1 MLRILLTGFWMLGLL
16 GIAGIQKIQAQTN
29 TSDYTVQVSA
39 VAQTVPP
46 QITFSWPGS
55 PTATSYTVYRKLK
68 TQPLWSLVTN
78 LPGTATSYTENAI
91 NVGDAYEYRFDRT
104 EPTYSAYGFIYAGI
118 EAPLN
123 EFRGIAIV
131 VVDTTVLTNMQ
142 TEFHRFLTDIVG
154 DGYEIFRIDVDR
166 NDPVSTVKNQIVN
179 AWNIDTA
186 RSKTVVL
193 FGRVPV
199 PYSGDIAPDAHI
211 PDHQGAWPADVY
223 YGDMDGT
230 WNDVS
235 VNTTGATRTQNHN
248 VPGDGKFDESTL
260 PSNVEVN
267 LGRID
272 LANMNSFALPEAD
285 LLKQYL
291 EHNHNFRSRAWIP
304 QTRGRIDDNFGPFSG
319 EAFAANG
326 FRNFAPLVGSS
337 NVTTGD
343 YFPDLYT
350 QDFLWS
356 YGCGAG
362 SYTSSGGVGS
372 TASFVSDTVQT
383 AFTSLF
389 GSYFGDWDS
398 DNNFLRAPLAAG
410 KALNSFWAGR
420 PHWQV
425 HHMGLGEP
433 IGYGARISQNN
444 QNVYFTGAF
453 PRQIHIA
460 LMGDPTLRMV
470 YVNPPSNLVAS
481 SLNNQNHVVLNWTA
495 SSGGVQGYHVYKASA
510 ELGPYS
516 RVNTSL
522 ITATTFT
529 DTVPDNGISWYMV
542 RAVNLE
548 TTASGTFFNSSQGIT
563 DSIQL
568 NASILTQSVSPLSV
582 CPGDSVDIAFTV
594 TGPFRWNNVFTA
606 ELSDA
611 TGSFAAPISMGT
623 QMGNTPQTIRLPI
636 PFGTPAGTQYR
647 IRMTGS
653 LPATVIGSDNG
664 QDIDVQ
670 GAPIAPTPSNNGPI
684 CPGDTLVLTANVSG
698 TSFLWT
704 GPLGFTSSATNPQ
717 IMNVNGGHA
726 GVYTLLYKSGICF
739 SAPGTTSVLFNVPV
753 PVSASSNSPIC
764 AGSALNLSCPA
775 VGGNPTY
782 QWTGPGGQSLSGQ
795 TTVVPTAFL
804 PYSGSWIVLITENG
818 CNLGAD
824 TFSVV
829 VNPIPVAPVIT
840 WNGTTLSSSAATG
853 NQWYFNGNILTGVN
867 TQTHTPAQSGAYHI
881 VYTDSNGCSVS
892 SAAEIIYMTGTDEVS
907 EMPVWKVYP
916 NPAKDYLMVEWA
928 KGIDPVHFKLFDT
941 LGRVSDLD
949 AEPTAIGLYKLNLSE
964 VPDGM
969 WYLLEEKSGR
979 VVRVQVLRNR

>member
-1 MLRILLTGFWMLGLL
+1 MLRFLLLGFSVLGLWMGTL
-16 GIAGIQKIQAQTN
+16 SSSLFAQT
-29 TSDYTVQVSA
+29 TADYTVQVSA
-39 VAQTVPP
+39 VVQTTPP

-55 PTATSYTVYRKLK
+55 PTATAYTVYRKLK

-78 LPGTATSYTENAI
+78 LPGTATGYTENAI

-104 EPTYSAYGFIYAGI
+104 EPTYSAYGFIYTGI

-131 VVDTTVLTNMQ
+131 VVDTTVLANMQ

-179 AWNIDTA
+179 AWNIDTT

-235 VNTTGATRTQNHN
+235 VNTTGATRPQNHN
-248 VPGDGKFDESTL
+248 VPSDGKFDESTL
-260 PSNVEVN
+260 PSNVDVN

-372 TASFVSDTVQT
+372 TASFVTDTVQT

-398 DNNFLRAPLAAG
+398 DNNFLRAPLASG
-410 KALNSFWAGR
+410 QALNSFWAGR

-470 YVNPPSNLVAS
+470 YVNPPSNLVTS

-611 TGSFAAPISMGT
+611 AGSFAAPIAMGT
-623 QMGNTPQTIRLPI
+623 VTGNSPQTIRLPI

-647 IRMTGS
+647 IRVTGS
-653 LPATVIGSDNG
+653 LPAPVTGSDNG
-664 QDIDVQ
+664 QDIDIQ

-684 CPGDTLVLTANVSG
+684 CPGDTLSLIPNVSG

-704 GPLGFTSSATNPQ
+704 GPNGYTSSAANPQ
-717 IMNVNGGHA
+717 INNVNSSHA
-726 GVYTLLYKSGICF
+726 GIYTLLYKSGICF
-739 SAPGTTSVLFNVPV
+739 SSPGTTTVLYNVPV
-753 PVSASSNSPIC
+753 PIAVTSNSPIC
-764 AGSALNLSCPA
+764 AGDSLVLNGPS
-775 VGGNPTY
+775 VGNSPTY
-782 QWTGPGGQSLSGQ
+782 QWTGPGGQNLTGQ
-795 TTVVPTAFL
+795 NASVPTAFL
-804 PYSGSWIVLITENG
+804 PYSGSWVLLVTENG

-824 TFSVV
+824 TFTVLV
-829 VNPIPVAPVIT
+829 HPIPVAPVIT
-840 WNGTTLSSSAATG
+840 WAGGVLSSSAPTG
-853 NQWYFNGNILTGVN
+853 NQWYFNGNILPGAT
-867 TQTHTPAQSGAYHI
+867 TQTYTPTQSGAYHI
-881 VYTDSNGCSVS
+881 LYTDTNGCTVS
-892 SAAEIIYMTGTDEVS
+892 SAAEIVYMTGRDGLSDV
-907 EMPVWKVYP
+907 PQWKVYP
-916 NPAKDYLMVEWA
+916 NPAQDYLIIEFSATTEVPRFR
-928 KGIDPVHFKLFDT
+928 IFDT
-941 LGRVSDLD
+941 SGRNWLMSAVQLD
-949 AEPTAIGLYKLNLSE
+949 ANKYRIDLSFL
-964 VPDGM
+964 PKGS
-969 WYLLEEKSGR
+969 WYLLEEVSGR
-979 VVRVQVLRNR
+979 VSLVGVE

>member
-1 MLRILLTGFWMLGLL
+1 MLRILLTVFGILGLV
-16 GIAGIQKIQAQTN
+16 GIAGIQKLHAQTN

-39 VAQTVPP
+39 VAQVTPP

-55 PTATSYTVYRKLK
+55 PTATAYTVYRKLK

-78 LPGTATSYTENAI
+78 LPGTANSYTENAI

-104 EPTYSAYGFIYAGI
+104 EPGYTAYGFIYAGI

-131 VVDTTVLTNMQ
+131 VVDTTVLPNMQ

-154 DGYEIFRIDVDR
+154 DGFEILRIDVDR
-166 NDPVSTVKNQIVN
+166 NDPVSAVKSQIVN
-179 AWNIDTA
+179 AWNIDTT
-186 RSKTVVL
+186 RSKTLVL

-199 PYSGDIAPDAHI
+199 PYSGDLAPDAHI

-235 VNTTGATRTQNHN
+235 VNNTGATRTQNHN
-248 VPGDGKFDESTL
+248 VPGDGKFDESIL
-260 PSNVEVN
+260 PSDVDVNV
-267 LGRID
+267 GRID
-272 LANMNSFALPEAD
+272 LSNMNSFALPEAD

-291 EHNHNFRSRAWIP
+291 EHNHNFRHRLWVP
-304 QTRGRIDDNFGPFSG
+304 QNRGRIDDNFGPFSG

-326 FRNFAPLVGSS
+326 FRNFAPLVGAS

-362 SYTSSGGVGS
+362 SYTSSGGVGT
-372 TASFVSDTVQT
+372 TADFVSDTVLT
-383 AFTSLF
+383 AFTSVF

-398 DNNFLRAPLAAG
+398 NNNFLRAPLAAG
-410 KALNSFWAGR
+410 KALASFWAGR

-425 HHMGLGEP
+425 HHMGLGET

-453 PRQIHIA
+453 PRRIHVA
-460 LMGDPTLRMV
+460 LMGDPSLRMV
-470 YVNPPSNLVAS
+470 YVNPPSNLVLS
-481 SLNNQNHVVLNWTA
+481 SINNQSHVVLNWTA
-495 SSGGVQGYHVYKASA
+495 SQGGVQGYHVYKASN

-522 ITATTFT
+522 IAGTTFT

-548 TTASGTFFNSSQGIT
+548 TTASGTFFNSSQGAT

-568 NASILTQSVSPLSV
+568 NASIITQSVSPLSV
-582 CPGDSVDIAFTV
+582 CPGDSVDISYTV

-611 TGSFAAPISMGT
+611 SGSFAAPIPMGT

-670 GAPIAPTPSNNGPI
+670 GSPIAPTPSNNGPI
-684 CPGDTLVLTANVSG
+684 CPGDTLILTANVSG
-698 TSFLWT
+698 TTFFWS
-704 GPLGFTSSATNPQ
+704 GPNGFTASASNPQ
-717 IMNVNGGHA
+717 IVNVNSSHA

-739 SAPGTTSVLFNVPV
+739 SAPGTTNVLFNVPV
-753 PVSASSNSPIC
+753 PISASSNSPIC
-764 AGSALNLSCPA
+764 AGSSLNLSAPT
-775 VGGNPTY
+775 VGNGPNY
-782 QWTGPGGQSLSGQ
+782 QWTGPGGQNLSGQ
-795 TTVVPTAFL
+795 NAVVPTAFL
-804 PYSGSWIVLITENG
+804 PYSGSWILLITENG
-818 CNLGAD
+818 CNLGTD
-824 TFSVV
+824 TFTVLV
-829 VNPIPVAPVIT
+829 HPIPFAPVIT
-840 WNGTTLSSSAATG
+840 WNGTVLTSSLPTG
-853 NQWYFNGNILTGVN
+853 NQWYFNGNILTGAN
-867 TQTHTPAQSGAYHI
+867 TQTYTPGQSGAYHI
-881 VYTDSNGCSVS
+881 VYTDTNGCAVS
-892 SAAEIIYMTGTDEVS
+892 SAAEIVYMTSTDELS
-907 EMPVWKVYP
+907 KLPLWSLYP
-916 NPAKDYLMVEWA
+916 NPAQDFMIIE
-928 KGIDPVHFKLFDT
+928 IPSMTETPSFRLFDT
-941 LGRVSDLD
+941 LGKSRLIPAIQLDSEKFRIDLSSI
-949 AEPTAIGLYKLNLSE
+949 PKGS
-964 VPDGM
+964 
-969 WYLLEEKSGR
+969 WYLLEEISGR
-979 VVRVQVLRNR
+979 VSLVRVE